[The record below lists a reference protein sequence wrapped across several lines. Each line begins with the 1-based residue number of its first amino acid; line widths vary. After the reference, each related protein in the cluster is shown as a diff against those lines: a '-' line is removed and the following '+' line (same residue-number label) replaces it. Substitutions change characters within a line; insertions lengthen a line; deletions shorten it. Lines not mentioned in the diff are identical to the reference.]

1 MKRKPGKEKRG
12 KLSLGFFYKAYKT
25 QVISAFL
32 LFVFFIISI
41 LFSLYSSAKKTI
53 TTYNSLLAQA
63 YATLN
68 PEVLRLVS
76 SQNEIRKLSMVI
88 QNYRFYKKQP
98 IMELQ
103 ELNYKR
109 FGWNWDGVK
118 VITREKWFFQT
129 INRATGKP
137 ETAYI
142 YNYEVLYN
150 LKRVGL
156 SFLVDE
162 VKVLKEQKKR
172 I

>member
-1 MKRKPGKEKRG
+1 MKEEPKREKRG
-12 KLSLGFFYKAYKT
+12 KPSLKILYKT
-25 QVISAFL
+25 YKTKLIAAFL

-53 TTYNSLLAQA
+53 ITYNSLLTQA
-63 YATLN
+63 YATLD

-76 SQNEIRKLSMVI
+76 SQNEVRKLSIVI
-88 QNYRFYKKQP
+88 QNYRFYKKHP

-103 ELNYKR
+103 ELKYKG
-109 FGWNWDGVK
+109 FGWNWNGVK
-118 VITREKWFFQT
+118 VVTQEKWFFQT
-129 INRATGKP
+129 VNQATGK
-137 ETAYI
+137 AGAVYV

-162 VKVLKEQKKR
+162 VKVLKERKKR